1 MNLKFIKATFFLGL
15 FAISLQGYAQNT
27 VTEPDGRKGDNVIFT
42 AMPILMVSPD
52 AKAGAMGE
60 TGVATAPDVNSIHWN
75 PAKLAFIENTG
86 GISASYSPWLKSI
99 APDVNLFYLSGFYRL
114 DERNVL
120 GSSLRYFSLGSLPL
134 RNEYNDNLGDF
145 TPNEFAFDISYA
157 RSFGENFSLGTA
169 LRYINSNIFNGTTS
183 TGQDTKPGQS
193 IAADVSGYYKNETNI
208 FNMPALF
215 ALGLNISNI
224 GTKMS
229 YDDGVTKLFLPTN
242 MRLGASSTFHLDDLS
257 DFTVALDL
265 NKLLAP
271 TPNYVLNE
279 NRNRIDTNQDK
290 SVPSAIFG
298 SFSDAPGGFSEEMKE
313 ISYSTGI
320 EYMYNKQFALRAG
333 YFYENPDKGNRK
345 YATVGAGF
353 RFNVT
358 DLNLSYVLGNRD
370 KSPLAQTL
378 RFSLILNFGQ
388 NY

>member
-1 MNLKFIKATFFLGL
+1 MNINFIKAIFLVTL
-15 FAISLQGYAQNT
+15 FVISLQGYAQT
-27 VTEPDGRKGDNVIFT
+27 PITDDGRQGDNVIMT
-42 AMPILMVSPD
+42 AVPILLVSPD
-52 AKAGAMGE
+52 ARSGAMGE
-60 TGVATAPDVNSIHWN
+60 VGAATSPDANSIHWN

-120 GSSLRYFSLGSLPL
+120 GSSLRYFSLGTLHATG
-134 RNEYNDNLGDF
+134 NDNEALGDY
-145 TPNEFAFDISYA
+145 TPNELAFDITYA

-169 LRYINSNIFNGTTS
+169 IRYINSNIFNGTNAA
-183 TGQDTKPGQS
+183 GQDTKPGRS

-229 YDDGVTKLFLPTN
+229 YSNDGPKSFLPTN
-242 MRLGASSTFHLDDLS
+242 LRLGTASTFHLDDLS
-257 DFTVALDL
+257 DFTIALDL

-279 NRNRIDTNQDK
+279 NGNIIDTNQDK

-313 ISYSTGI
+313 ISYSTGV

-353 RFNVT
+353 RFNVA